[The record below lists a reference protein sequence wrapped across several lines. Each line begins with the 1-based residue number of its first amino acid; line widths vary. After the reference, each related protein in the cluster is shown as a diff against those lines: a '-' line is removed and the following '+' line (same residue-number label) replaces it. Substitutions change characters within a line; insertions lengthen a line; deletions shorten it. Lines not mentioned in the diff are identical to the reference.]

1 MIINI
6 LGEYGILVKENNAKK
21 DSRSVESLDRKTG
34 NANSMNNKT
43 HLNSEDL
50 LSVSS
55 STRNN
60 DNVWLVVQNRRR
72 RSDDDLGGVP
82 ID

>member
-21 DSRSVESLDRKTG
+21 DSRSVESLDRKTRD
-34 NANSMNNKT
+34 ADSMNNKT
-43 HLNSEDL
+43 HLNSEAL
-50 LSVSS
+50 LSVSP

-60 DNVWLVVQNRRR
+60 DNVWLVVRNRRR